1 MWWGIM
7 AYVMHGLIKPQGEP
21 LSFLQEIWVY
31 FSLENYN
38 DASQSCRNCN
48 YI

>member
-1 MWWGIM
+1 MMWWGIM

-31 FSLENYN
+31 FSLQNYRILLVP
-38 DASQSCRNCN
+38 SCRN
-48 YI
+48 